1 MAEISG
7 FQRVGVL
14 VDVSNLYHSARAL
27 YKGRVNFKNVLETV
41 VAGRQLIR
49 AIAYVISAAIPEE
62 KVFFEALERAG
73 FEVKAKDLQIFPGGI
88 KKGDWDV
95 GLAVD
100 AVILAPKL
108 DVLILATGDGD
119 YVPLVSYLSKNRG
132 VRVEVASFGR
142 STSGKLIEEADSFL
156 DLDLDPQKFIIKSAK
171 AR

>member
-1 MAEISG
+1 MAENSL

-73 FEVKAKDLQIFPGGI
+73 FEVKSKDLQIFPGGI

-156 DLDLDPQKFIIKSAK
+156 DLDLDPAKFVIKSAK